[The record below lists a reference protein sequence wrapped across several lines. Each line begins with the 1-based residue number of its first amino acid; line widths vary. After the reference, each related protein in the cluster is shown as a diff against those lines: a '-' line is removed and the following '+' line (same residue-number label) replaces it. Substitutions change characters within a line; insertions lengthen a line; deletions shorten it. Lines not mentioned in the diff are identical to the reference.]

1 MLFGMQTRTYKK
13 GFRDLI
19 VWQESKKLTVKIFLT
34 TQGFQGAVWHLRDQ
48 MNRAASS
55 TMANIAEGSAMKTVI
70 HRNTYFM
77 RARGSNVEL
86 ESFIELCFELK
97 LITKEQYDDLLDHT
111 ARINFLLT
119 KLIFSN

>member
-1 MLFGMQTRTYKK
+1 MIFHMQMRTYKK

-19 VWQESKKLTVKIFLT
+19 VWQESKKMTVKIFLA
-34 TQGFQGAVWHLRDQ
+34 TQAFQGASWHLRDQ

-55 TMANIAEGSAMKTVI
+55 TMANIAEGSAMKTSV

-86 ESFIELCFELK
+86 ESFIELCFEIK
-97 LITKEQYDDLLDHT
+97 LITKEQYEDFLDHT

-119 KLIFSN
+119 KLIYSN